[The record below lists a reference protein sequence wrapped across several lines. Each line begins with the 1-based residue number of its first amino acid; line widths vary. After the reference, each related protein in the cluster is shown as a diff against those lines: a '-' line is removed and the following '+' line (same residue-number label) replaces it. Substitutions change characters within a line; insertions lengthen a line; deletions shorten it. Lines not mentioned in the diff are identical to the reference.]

1 MHHHSCEGLLI
12 EGMVL
17 VQLSDGECQLLEFPY
32 LNNLIMTA
40 TMETTL
46 PELLEA
52 RLKGVHDIFQFRV
65 VDLLGDTL
73 ARA

>member
-1 MHHHSCEGLLI
+1 MHHHSCEGVII
-12 EGMVL
+12 EGTVL
-17 VQLSDGECQLLEFPY
+17 VQLSDGECQLLEFPC

-40 TMETTL
+40 AMKATL
-46 PELLEA
+46 PELLESV
-52 RLKGVHDIFQFRV
+52 LKGMHDIFQFRV